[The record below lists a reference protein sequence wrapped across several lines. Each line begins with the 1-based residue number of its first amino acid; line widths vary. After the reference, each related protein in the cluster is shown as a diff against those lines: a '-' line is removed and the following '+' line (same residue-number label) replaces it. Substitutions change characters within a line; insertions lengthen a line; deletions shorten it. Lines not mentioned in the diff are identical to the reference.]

1 MLFNINLNI
10 KTIWNINL
18 KWLISHPNKI
28 QKLPMSSFSPKIKLM
43 LGCCFILMH
52 VLKFN
57 PITSKHTRRLY
68 KQRNFFLFG
77 SSKLLS
83 IIFSWLDR
91 HQDWHHRMLHQRI
104 CNEVSHWSL
113 NYVDIQSDYCQLAYH
128 LFQNLKDI
136 KSIVKT
142 SILIHF

>member
-1 MLFNINLNI
+1 MSLLLTWYLSDFERDGMLADSNLIGCLRNLMIN
-10 KTIWNINL
+10 
-18 KWLISHPNKI
+18 
-28 QKLPMSSFSPKIKLM
+28 
-43 LGCCFILMH
+43 
-52 VLKFN
+52 VKFN

-136 KSIVKT
+136 KSIVKLLVQSSCVFT
-142 SILIHF
+142 CYWVKF